1 MQPGENGAKA
11 TFTVVERHLRRGDA
25 EMRQKRWI
33 QVTDRL
39 AGAAVDATLA
49 PSRWD
54 TKDVTSIMPTL
65 DPRFPKGSALL
76 AQPRLNRDAAFTL
89 AEREELGLSGLLPPA
104 VFTIEQQE
112 AMETEH
118 LAAKVDP
125 LEKYVG
131 LIALLER
138 NETLFYRVLAN
149 NLEALAPIIYTPTV
163 GLACQQYSH
172 IFRRPHGLYL
182 TPDDAGNMVERLC
195 NMADAEVR
203 LIVVTDNERIL
214 GLGDQG
220 VGGMAIPVGKLILY
234 AAGAGIHPQH
244 CLPVSLD
251 VGTDNAALLD
261 DPFYLGHRAPRLRGA
276 AYDALVAEFVH
287 AVQKVF
293 PRAVLQWE
301 DFKKGNAFRLLEQYR
316 DQVRSFND
324 DIQGTAAITLAGV
337 LSGLRITGETLAQQ
351 RILFVG
357 AGGAGVGIGG
367 LIRAELLAQGTSLAE
382 ARRKLLF
389 FDSDG
394 VLCDTRPVK
403 DPYKAPFRLSSEDA
417 ATLGVT
423 PTMSLLELVQAF
435 KPTVL
440 VGTSGQPG
448 AFDAA
453 VLQQMGAN
461 CARPIVLPLS
471 NPTSQAECTP
481 MAALTYSDGRAL
493 VATGSPFVPV
503 QLGDRTFVIGQ
514 CNNVFIFPGLGL
526 GLLLSEAR
534 RVPDSLFLAAAH
546 AVADFTQTHHR
557 GEETLYPR
565 IAELRQVSQYVA
577 LQVAKA
583 AIHAGVADAVDD
595 ATLQARVTAWH
606 WAPAYGPIQRHV

>member
-1 MQPGENGAKA
+1 MTTNNPTFPTGA
-11 TFTVVERHLRRGDA
+11 
-25 EMRQKRWI
+25 
-33 QVTDRL
+33 
-39 AGAAVDATLA
+39 
-49 PSRWD
+49 
-54 TKDVTSIMPTL
+54 
-65 DPRFPKGSALL
+65 ALL
-76 AQPRLNRDAAFTL
+76 AQPRLNRDGAFTL
-89 AEREELGLSGLLPPA
+89 AEREALELAGLLPPA

-112 AMETEH
+112 ALETEH
-118 LAAKVDP
+118 LAAKIDP

-138 NETLFYRVLAN
+138 NETLFYRVLGQH
-149 NLEALAPIIYTPTV
+149 LEALAPIIYTPTV

-182 TPDDAGNMVERLC
+182 TPDDAGRMVERLR
-195 NMADAEVR
+195 NVATTDIR

-234 AAGAGIHPQH
+234 SAGAGIHPRH

-251 VGTDNAALLD
+251 VGTDNAALTE
-261 DPFYLGHRAPRLRGA
+261 DPYYLGHRAPRLRGA
-276 AYDALVAEFVH
+276 AYDALVEEFVR
-287 AVQKVF
+287 AVQTVF

-316 DQVRSFND
+316 GQIRSFND
-324 DIQGTAAITLAGV
+324 DIQGTAGVTLAGI

-367 LIRAELLAQGTSLAE
+367 LIRAELAAQGVAAAE
-382 ARRKLLF
+382 SARKLLF
-389 FDSDG
+389 YDSDG
-394 VLCDTRPVK
+394 VLTEGRQLR
-403 DPYKAPFRLSSEDA
+403 DPYKLPFVLSADDA

-423 PTMSLLELVQAF
+423 GNMTLLQLVTAF

-440 VGTSGQPG
+440 VGTSGQAG
-448 AFDAA
+448 VFDAA
-453 VLQQMGAN
+453 ILQQMAAN
-461 CARPIVLPLS
+461 CPRPIILPLS
-471 NPTSQAECTP
+471 NPTSKAECTP
-481 MAALTYSDGRAL
+481 SAALTQSDGRAL
-493 VATGSPFVPV
+493 VATGSPFAPV
-503 QLGDRTFVIGQ
+503 QLNGRKFVVGQ

-526 GLLLSEAR
+526 GLLLSDAQ

-546 AVADFTQTHHR
+546 AVAEYTQEHHA

-565 IAELRQVSQYVA
+565 IGELRAVSRHVA
-577 LQVAKA
+577 LRVARA
-583 AIHAGVADAVDD
+583 AIDAGVATPVDD
-595 ATLQARVTAWH
+595 ATLHSRAQEWH
-606 WAPAYGPIQRHV
+606 WTPAYAPLNLG

>member
-1 MQPGENGAKA
+1 MA
-11 TFTVVERHLRRGDA
+11 
-25 EMRQKRWI
+25 
-33 QVTDRL
+33 
-39 AGAAVDATLA
+39 
-49 PSRWD
+49 
-54 TKDVTSIMPTL
+54 TL
-65 DPRFPKGSALL
+65 DPKFPKGTALL
-76 AQPRLNRDAAFTL
+76 AQPRLNRDAAFTQ
-89 AEREELGLSGLLPPA
+89 AEREALGLAGLLPHA

-112 AMETEH
+112 ALETEH
-118 LAAKVDP
+118 LAAKTDP
-125 LEKYVG
+125 VEKYVG

-149 NLEALAPIIYTPTV
+149 HLEALAPIIYTPTV

-182 TPDDAGNMVERLC
+182 TPDDAGCMIERLC
-195 NMADAEVR
+195 NAAEAEVR

-234 AAGAGIHPQH
+234 AAGASIHPQH

-251 VGTDNAALLD
+251 VGTDNAALLE
-261 DPFYLGHRAPRLRGA
+261 DPFYLGYRAPRLRGA
-276 AYDALVAEFVH
+276 AYDKLVEEFVH
-287 AVQKVF
+287 AVKTVF

-316 DQVRSFND
+316 DEVRSFND
-324 DIQGTAAITLAGV
+324 DIQGTAAVTLAGI
-337 LSGLRITGETLAQQ
+337 LSGLRITGESLADQ
-351 RILFVG
+351 RIVFVG

-367 LIRAELLAQGTSLAE
+367 LIHKELIAQGVSE
-382 ARRKLLF
+382 GDVRRKLVF

-394 VLCDTRPVK
+394 VLTEGRTVK
-403 DPYKAPFRLSSEDA
+403 DPYKLPFVLSAADA
-417 ATLGVT
+417 AAVNVHADMTLT
-423 PTMSLLELVQAF
+423 ELVEAY

-448 AFDAA
+448 VFDAQI
-453 VLQQMGAN
+453 LQQMGKN

-481 MAALTYSDGRAL
+481 TAALTHSDGRAL
-493 VATGSPFVPV
+493 VATGSPFAPV
-503 QLGDRTFVIGQ
+503 QLGDRKFVIGQ
-514 CNNVFIFPGLGL
+514 CNNVFIFPGIGL
-526 GLLLSEAR
+526 GILLSEVE

-546 AVADFTQTHHR
+546 AVAEFTQTHHA

-565 IAELRQVSQYVA
+565 IAELRDVSQHVA
-577 LQVAKA
+577 LRVAQAAVAAGIGVKLDDA
-583 AIHAGVADAVDD
+583 AII
-595 ATLQARVTAWH
+595 ARAQAWH
-606 WAPAYGPIQRHV
+606 WSPEYAPIHKLA

>member
-1 MQPGENGAKA
+1 MA
-11 TFTVVERHLRRGDA
+11 THDLHH
-25 EMRQKRWI
+25 
-33 QVTDRL
+33 
-39 AGAAVDATLA
+39 
-49 PSRWD
+49 
-54 TKDVTSIMPTL
+54 
-65 DPRFPKGSALL
+65 PKGTALL

-89 AEREELGLSGLLPPA
+89 AERDALGLAGLLPQA

-112 AMETEH
+112 ALETEH
-118 LAAKVDP
+118 LAAKTDP

-138 NETLFYRVLAN
+138 NETLFYRVLAG

-182 TPDDAGNMVERLC
+182 TPDDAGAMVERLC
-195 NMADAEVR
+195 NVAEAEVR

-276 AYDALVAEFVH
+276 AYDALIEEFVR
-287 AVQKVF
+287 AVRKVF

-316 DQVRSFND
+316 GQIRSFND
-324 DIQGTAAITLAGV
+324 DIQGTAAITLAGI
-337 LSGLRITGETLAQQ
+337 LSGMRITGETLAQQ

-367 LIRAELLAQGTSLAE
+367 LIRAELAAQGVPDDES
-382 ARRKLLF
+382 RRKLLF

-394 VLCDTRPVK
+394 VLTEARPIK
-403 DPYKAPFRLSSEDA
+403 DPYKTPFVLRSDDA
-417 ATLGVT
+417 ELLGITPEMTLAQ
-423 PTMSLLELVQAF
+423 LVQGF

-448 AFDAA
+448 VFDAEILA
-453 VLQQMGAN
+453 QMAEN
-461 CARPIVLPLS
+461 CPRPIILPLS
-471 NPTSQAECTP
+471 NPTSKAECTP
-481 MAALTYSDGRAL
+481 QAALAHSDGRAL
-493 VATGSPFVPV
+493 VATGSPFAPV
-503 QLGDRTFVIGQ
+503 TLGARKFVIGQ

-526 GLLLSEAR
+526 GLLLSEAE

-546 AVADFTQTHHR
+546 AVAEFTQLHHQ

-565 IAELRQVSQYVA
+565 IAELRHVSRHVA
-577 LQVAKA
+577 LRVAKA
-583 AIHAGVADAVDD
+583 AAEAGVAPTVDD
-595 ATLQARVTAWH
+595 ATLAERAKAWH
-606 WAPAYGPIQRHV
+606 WEPAYTPLHLKK

>member
-1 MQPGENGAKA
+1 
-11 TFTVVERHLRRGDA
+11 
-25 EMRQKRWI
+25 
-33 QVTDRL
+33 
-39 AGAAVDATLA
+39 
-49 PSRWD
+49 
-54 TKDVTSIMPTL
+54 MPTS
-65 DPRFPKGSALL
+65 DPHMLRGRALL
-76 AQPRLNRDAAFTL
+76 AQPRLNRDAAFTQP
-89 AEREELGLSGLLPPA
+89 ERDALGLSGLLPPA
-104 VFTIEQQE
+104 VFTIEQQD
-112 AMETEH
+112 ALETEH
-118 LAAKVDP
+118 LAAKTDP

-138 NETLFYRVLAN
+138 NETLFYRVLSN
-149 NLEALAPIIYTPTV
+149 HLEALAPIIYTPTV

-172 IFRRPHGLYL
+172 IFRHPRGLYL
-182 TPDDAGNMVERLC
+182 TPDDAGCMVERLC
-195 NMADAEVR
+195 NVAEAEIR

-234 AAGAGIHPQH
+234 AAGASIHPQH

-251 VGTDNAALLD
+251 VGTDNAALLE
-261 DPFYLGHRAPRLRGA
+261 DPFYLGHRAPRLRGD
-276 AYDALVAEFVH
+276 AYDALVEEFVQ
-287 AVQKVF
+287 AVKKVF

-316 DQVRSFND
+316 EQVRSFND
-324 DIQGTAAITLAGV
+324 DIQGTAAVTLAGI
-337 LSGLRITGETLAQQ
+337 LSGLKITGESLAQQ

-367 LIRAELLAQGTSLAE
+367 LVQKELLAQGVSAEE
-382 ARRKLLF
+382 ARRKLVF

-394 VLCDTRPVK
+394 VLMAGRTVK
-403 DPYKAPFRLSSEDA
+403 DPYKLPFVLPAEDA
-417 ATLGVT
+417 ATLGV
-423 PTMSLLELVQAF
+423 MADMKLQALVQTF

-448 AFDAA
+448 VFDAEI
-453 VLQQMGAN
+453 LWQMGQN

-481 MAALTYSDGRAL
+481 SAALTQTDGRAL
-493 VATGSPFVPV
+493 VASGSPFAPV
-503 QLGDRTFVIGQ
+503 RLDAREFIIGQ

-526 GLLLSEAR
+526 GLLLCEVE

-546 AVADFTQTHHR
+546 AVAEYTQAHHA

-565 IAELRQVSQYVA
+565 IAELRAVSQHVA
-577 LQVAKA
+577 QRVAQA
-583 AIHAGVADAVDD
+583 AVKLGIAPQLDD
-595 ATLQARVTAWH
+595 AELLARAEKWRWTPEYATLSLR
-606 WAPAYGPIQRHV
+606 